1 MLSTRALKLTASS
14 HETAT
19 SPPLTETPGRRYA
32 VVGFGNL
39 FRGDHGL
46 GLYALEALEQV
57 GFGSEVHL
65 DYIAEDYRNLMP
77 CLYAAHAAVIV
88 QADALTGRPGDV
100 HDLDLDRF
108 RTLAALDHRIPSRRA
123 ALAEM
128 LGTIETAHRLPP
140 KLRIV
145 LADPDPTRDAHG
157 ACLSPAARRG
167 VRRAVELAA
176 CFLERSGAV
185 CPNGRKPD
193 RVYRIHWLD
202 MAF

>member
-1 MLSTRALKLTASS
+1 MLTTRAQTHTTCSP
-14 HETAT
+14 ETTT
-19 SPPLTETPGRRYA
+19 SPPLTETPGRRHA

-57 GFGSEVHL
+57 GFGPDVRL
-65 DYIAEDYRNLMP
+65 DYIAGDYRNLMP
-77 CLYAAHAAVIV
+77 CLYSAHAAVIL
-88 QADALTGRPGDV
+88 QADVVTGRPGDV

-108 RTLAALDHRIPSRRA
+108 RTLAALDHRIPSRRV

-140 KLRIV
+140 QLRIILV
-145 LADPDPTRDAHG
+145 DPDPTRNDQG

-167 VRRAVELAA
+167 VRRAVELTA
-176 CFLERSGAV
+176 CFLEQNHAV
-185 CPNGRKPD
+185 CRHGRIAD
-193 RVYRIHWLD
+193 RVYRIPWLN